1 MKLKKIS
8 SVQLKIRQKL
18 GAFFFFFS
26 VMPIQKI
33 RTSKRKEQE
42 TMKKK
47 KKMQNFGSRKEMKK
61 YLGKIFPKDYEE
73 AAVD

>member
-1 MKLKKIS
+1 
-8 SVQLKIRQKL
+8 
-18 GAFFFFFS
+18 
-26 VMPIQKI
+26 MPIQKI

-42 TMKKK
+42 TMEKKK
-47 KKMQNFGSRKEMKK
+47 DAKLWKQKRNEKK